1 MILISSQSYYTF
13 CSCTVDILDMFGSS
27 EEQDSTDHR
36 AALDNALTS
45 GSEFS
50 LCYINCICKQNIER
64 FYWIQMK
71 FLQLKHIFKK
81 SYQNFNFISRAIRLA
96 QYFIFMN
103 FGQPIFWLTIVK
115 VKMNKALSLLAKLV
129 LNVLLIQKLSVLF
142 IQFYKMVCQMSQ
154 YDFGK
159 MTVQCIIFTEYW

>member
-50 LCYINCICKQNIER
+50 LCYINCICKQNIE
-64 FYWIQMK
+64 K
-71 FLQLKHIFKK
+71 
-81 SYQNFNFISRAIRLA
+81 
-96 QYFIFMN
+96 
-103 FGQPIFWLTIVK
+103 
-115 VKMNKALSLLAKLV
+115 
-129 LNVLLIQKLSVLF
+129 VLLNTNEISTTKTHL
-142 IQFYKMVCQMSQ
+142 KKKK
-154 YDFGK
+154 G
-159 MTVQCIIFTEYW
+159 